1 MGGPGRFVI
10 TECALSIGGWCRIS
24 EITSHRFAGIL
35 ADMEDAFSAS

>member
-24 EITSHRFAGIL
+24 EITFHSVAGIL
-35 ADMEDAFSAS
+35 ADMEDAF